1 MAVKPT
7 TDREEVA
14 RLLAK
19 YNLLAVPVVDDEQR
33 LVGTITVDD
42 EIDALV
48 QEQTEDVHKFG
59 GLQALESALPEHRSL
74 DDDPEAGRLAV
85 KGNGRIWSG

>member
-7 TDREEVA
+7 TWS
-14 RLLAK
+14 RLRWSTT
-19 YNLLAVPVVDDEQR
+19 QR

-42 EIDALV
+42 VIDALV
-48 QEQTEDVHKFG
+48 QGQTEDVHKFG